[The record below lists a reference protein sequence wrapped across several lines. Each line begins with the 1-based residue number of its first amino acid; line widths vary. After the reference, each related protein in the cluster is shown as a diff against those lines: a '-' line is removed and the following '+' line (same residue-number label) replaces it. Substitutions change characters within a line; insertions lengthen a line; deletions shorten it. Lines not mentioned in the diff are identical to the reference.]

1 LTAPGGRPLFCIIWG
16 APVGVAPGGGATAGV
31 PFMVGGR
38 GAPFLCGYGGGPPR
52 GRPPVLAPQS
62 VFMLYCMLYYV
73 CERTC
78 AGVNA
83 LA

>member
-1 LTAPGGRPLFCIIWG
+1 MNDRVQRIQMHPITLGRGRCGAALSLPQGDRPGGFSQ
-16 APVGVAPGGGATAGV
+16 AQ
-31 PFMVGGR
+31 
-38 GAPFLCGYGGGPPR
+38 
-52 GRPPVLAPQS
+52 QS